1 MGTGALRGSWQGDFD
16 CASLRFPCPW
26 QEKVVPRP
34 FCQTIIS
41 QGFFPKW
48 HISPHK
54 GRAFFVFCQ
63 QCEESAKNLSLLFI
77 HIWILAFFLT
87 PSTTTAHLWGET
99 VVRTWG
105 KIDIFV
111 SGCESDRKLIH
122 IPIHLSWVIWRVK
135 IWLITGRLGDVMS
148 PNKVRKFRK
157 LHKRLLQISPLAVYL
172 LPLPPFPVHLPGDEG
187 NNSLCSSQ
195 IHRGGEKTKEW

>member
-1 MGTGALRGSWQGDFD
+1 MGRPNYPRVSNLPSPIDTLVTGMGTGALRGSWQGDFD

-54 GRAFFVFCQ
+54 GRALFVFCQ

-77 HIWILAFFLT
+77 HIWILAFFPYILKTRVLVVQT
-87 PSTTTAHLWGET
+87 PQT
-99 VVRTWG
+99 
-105 KIDIFV
+105 I
-111 SGCESDRKLIH
+111 C
-122 IPIHLSWVIWRVK
+122 
-135 IWLITGRLGDVMS
+135 
-148 PNKVRKFRK
+148 N
-157 LHKRLLQISPLAVYL
+157 
-172 LPLPPFPVHLPGDEG
+172 FPQKDFWERENYQSQSLKA
-187 NNSLCSSQ
+187 NNSAMCY
-195 IHRGGEKTKEW
+195 K

>member
-99 VVRTWG
+99 VVRRWG

-111 SGCESDRKLIH
+111 SGCESWFTFPFTFHESYEEWKFGWSLVDWEMLCHQTKSENL
-122 IPIHLSWVIWRVK
+122 K
-135 IWLITGRLGDVMS
+135 I
-148 PNKVRKFRK
+148 RK